1 MLTQKQIDIIRSRD
15 CTFSGELD
23 ELLDM
28 AETLLAVQWA
38 KQWNVQN
45 SEPDTCHNCPLRKRC
60 FTQETGWMYLCLHAV
75 KFSNEWRAAYREAQ
89 KIEGVE

>member
-23 ELLDM
+23 ELPDM
-28 AETLLAVQWA
+28 AETLLAIEWA
-38 KQWNVQN
+38 IDKM
-45 SEPDTCHNCPLRKRC
+45 DTSYGVAL
-60 FTQETGWMYLCLHAV
+60 
-75 KFSNEWRAAYREAQ
+75 AAYRDAQ